1 MLDRHELKRSTM
13 SGVIDHTA
21 RKLAEAGYQAVLGGD
36 LAALRDKL
44 SMTRNAQARLI
55 GVEGES
61 LRRWEALERGM
72 NVDTAIRVGEWIWGA
87 EKALKTLP
95 DLAYQE
101 LMPISKAA
109 RQSGIS
115 ADDLEAACD
124 RGEYRHER
132 LGVLGTFVY
141 RQQGVTA

>member
-1 MLDRHELKRSTM
+1 M
-13 SGVIDHTA
+13 SGVIDQTEVE
-21 RKLAEAGYQAVLGGD
+21 LAKAGYAAVLGGE

-61 LRRWEALERGM
+61 LRRWESLERGM
-72 NVDTAIRVGEWIWGA
+72 NVDTAIRVGEWLWGA
-87 EKALKTLP
+87 EKALESVGA
-95 DLAYQE
+95 LAYHE
-101 LMPISKAA
+101 LVPISRAA

-115 ADDLEAACD
+115 VEELEAACD

-141 RQQGVTA
+141 RERGGKA

>member
-1 MLDRHELKRSTM
+1 M
-13 SGVIDHTA
+13 SEVIDQTA

-36 LAALRDKL
+36 LARLREKL
-44 SMTRNAQARLI
+44 CMTRNAQARLI

-61 LRRWEALERGM
+61 LRRWESLERGM
-72 NVDTAIRVGEWIWGA
+72 NVDTAIRVGEWLWGA

-101 LMPISKAA
+101 LIPISSAA
-109 RQSGIS
+109 RKKGIPVEE
-115 ADDLEAACD
+115 LEAACD

-141 RQQGVTA
+141 LREAQ

>member
-1 MLDRHELKRSTM
+1 M

-21 RKLAEAGYQAVLGGD
+21 RKLAEAGYAAVLGGD
-36 LAALRDKL
+36 LARMRDKL

-72 NVDTAIRVGEWIWGA
+72 NVDTAIRVGEWLWAA
-87 EKALKTLP
+87 ERALATMP
-95 DLAYQE
+95 DQAYLQ

-109 RQSGIS
+109 RQAGVSIEE
-115 ADDLEAACD
+115 LEAACD
-124 RGEYRHER
+124 RAEYKYER
-132 LGVLGTFVY
+132 LGVLGTFIY
-141 RQQGVTA
+141 RHQGVL

>member
-1 MLDRHELKRSTM
+1 MLDTLEMKRSTM

-21 RKLAEAGYQAVLGGD
+21 RKLAEAGYAAVLGGD
-36 LAALRDKL
+36 LAAMRDKL

-72 NVDTAIRVGEWIWGA
+72 NVDTAIRVGEWLWGA

-109 RQSGIS
+109 RQTGI
-115 ADDLEAACD
+115 AAEDLEAACD
-124 RGEYRHER
+124 RNEYRHER

-141 RQQGVTA
+141 RDQGVPA

>member
-1 MLDRHELKRSTM
+1 M

-21 RKLAEAGYQAVLGGD
+21 RKLAESGYQAVLGGD
-36 LAALRDKL
+36 LARMREKL

-61 LRRWEALERGM
+61 LRRWESLERGM
-72 NVDTAIRVGEWIWGA
+72 NVDTAIRVGEWLWGA
-87 EKALKTLP
+87 EKALSTMP

-115 ADDLEAACD
+115 VEELEAACD
-124 RGEYRHER
+124 RREYRFER

-141 RQQGVTA
+141 RDQGVPA

>member
-13 SGVIDHTA
+13 SGVIDHTEVE
-21 RKLAEAGYQAVLGGD
+21 LAKAGYAAVLGGD
-36 LAALRDKL
+36 LARMRDKL

-61 LRRWEALERGM
+61 LRRWESMERGM
-72 NVDTAIRVGEWIWGA
+72 NVDTAIRVGEWMWGA
-87 EKALKTLP
+87 QRALETVGTLP
-95 DLAYQE
+95 YQQ
-101 LMPISKAA
+101 LIPISTAA
-109 RQSGIS
+109 RKFGIPVNE
-115 ADDLEAACD
+115 LEAACD

-141 RQQGVTA
+141 RDKAVA